1 MSWSDL
7 LEKRGLR
14 RIDCCQ
20 IDFLDLREAAATKF
34 ANKRRRSCT
43 VLEKGLSV
51 VINCILMRKWF
62 LSFL

>member
-7 LEKRGLR
+7 LEER
-14 RIDCCQ
+14 RLERANCSQ
-20 IDFLDLREAAATKF
+20 TDFLDLREAAATKF
-34 ANKRRRSCT
+34 TSKRRRSCT